1 MSGSRGSPGG
11 MRIAFNTL
19 GCRLNQFEG
28 DAMRQAAIAAGHEAV
43 AFDQAADVYVI
54 NTCTVTTAADADS
67 RRLVRQAARR
77 NPQARVIVTGCY
89 AQVSPAEVAALPGV
103 GLVLGNAEKAH
114 LVTFLNDPGQ
124 PGTPRVVVGAIDRA
138 RDVARLPAAHET
150 DRTRAY
156 LKIQDGCNYQ
166 CAFCIVPTARGRNRS
181 VPVGEVLAQASAL
194 WEAGYR
200 EVTLTGVHLGTY
212 GRDLT
217 PRVSLAGLA
226 AAVVAGAR
234 GRVRLSS
241 IDPHE
246 VADELLALLAE
257 DRRLCRHLH
266 LPVQS
271 GDETVLR
278 RMRRRHTAEDFRR
291 LVGRAAEAVPGIGIG
306 ADVIVGFPGETEEA
320 FGNTGAMIAAL
331 PISYLHVF
339 TYSRRPG
346 TAAATMLDQVP
357 AETKACRSRAL
368 RGLAQRK
375 GIAFRRAL
383 VGRTVEVVVLGR
395 RHRETGLLEGI
406 TDSYVRVLFP
416 GDDGRMGT
424 LAQVRVEE
432 VVPRGTVG
440 QLV

>member
-1 MSGSRGSPGG
+1 

-28 DAMRQAAIAAGHEAV
+28 DAMRQAATAAGHQAV

-54 NTCTVTTAADADS
+54 NTCTVTAAADADS
-67 RRLVRQAARR
+67 RQLVRRAVRR
-77 NPQARVIVTGCY
+77 NPAARVIVTGCY
-89 AQVSPAEVAALPGV
+89 AQVRPAEVAALPGV
-103 GLVLGNAEKAH
+103 DLVLGNVEKAH
-114 LVTFLNDPGQ
+114 LVTFLKDPVPQ
-124 PGTPRVVVGAIDRA
+124 GTPRVVVGAIGRT
-138 RDVARLPAAHET
+138 REVARLPAAHET
-150 DRTRAY
+150 DRTRAC
-156 LKIQDGCNYQ
+156 LKIQDGCNYR

-181 VPVGEVLAQASAL
+181 VPVSEVLAQASAL
-194 WEAGYR
+194 WAAGYR

-212 GRDLT
+212 GLDLT
-217 PRVSLAGLA
+217 PRASLAGLA

-246 VADELLALLAE
+246 VGDDLLALMAE

-271 GDETVLR
+271 GDEAVLR

-291 LVGRAAEAVPGIGIG
+291 LVRRAAEAVPGIGIG

-320 FGNTGAMIAAL
+320 FGNTWAMIEAL
-331 PISYLHVF
+331 PLSYLHVF

-346 TAAATMLDQVP
+346 TAAATMPDPVP
-357 AETKACRSRAL
+357 GDVKVRRSRAL
-368 RGLAQRK
+368 RTLAHRK

-383 VGRTVEVVVLGR
+383 VGQAVEVVVLGR
-395 RHRETGLLEGI
+395 RHRETGLLESL
-406 TDSYVRVLFP
+406 TDTYARVLFP
-416 GDDGRMGT
+416 GHDDLMGRLT
-424 LAQVRVEE
+424 RVRIEE
-432 VVPRGTVG
+432 VTPRGTVG
-440 QLV
+440 RLE